1 MGRRDMRL
9 WKTNRIWVTW
19 EKYSSPAVLPRH
31 SHSPIL
37 HTHPFPPIQ
46 SPVVFSPRMTF
57 LFALLLCWIIS
68 VFFQAVKSFL
78 IPNIPLPTPHFPPS
92 QTVSTRQPDVSVPT
106 SPFPLL
112 HIPYLPLGRIID
124 FMDPKTLVSLSFCS
138 QKTHSVIKTQRRA
151 PFAGRLCVS
160 ELDSNLSFRTFGN
173 NNYVLSVRDCSYFSS
188 SERSDYVIMKGQYV
202 PVEVYRSKG
211 NLVSYWYNT
220 TDGLKTITDYVTDLF
235 NIDVSEVRVSKN
247 AINMIEWAIIR
258 QKTPLESVTVCGVTS
273 SEEELIYILR
283 DCRCSAQAQINSY
296 APPNFRFSKNFR
308 RIDFLYILYGQW
320 VTLDNLL
327 TMDGIDIILGFSSLS
342 DSDFNL
348 FLKHWLAGGCPRL
361 KYLDAGIHSVNI
373 LQVLAGLMHN
383 TVYKENSRNYT
394 SPSGYTSIL
403 SDGYDIQRSDGVT
416 ATVNYQPPR
425 TFVIA
430 VWPEAAHN
438 SN

>member
-1 MGRRDMRL
+1 
-9 WKTNRIWVTW
+9 
-19 EKYSSPAVLPRH
+19 
-31 SHSPIL
+31 
-37 HTHPFPPIQ
+37 
-46 SPVVFSPRMTF
+46 MTF

-68 VFFQAVKSFL
+68 VFFEAIESIL

-124 FMDPKTLVSLSFCS
+124 FMKADALVSLSFCS
-138 QKTHSVIKTQRRA
+138 QKSHSVIKTQRRA
-151 PFAGRLCVS
+151 PFDGRFCVS
-160 ELDSNLSFRTFGN
+160 EFHRNVSFRTFRN
-173 NNYVLSVRDCSYFSS
+173 RDCVFSVCDCSCLSS
-188 SERSDYVIMKGQYV
+188 SERSNYVKMNGQYV
-202 PVEVYRSKG
+202 PVHVHSVDGY
-211 NLVSYWYNT
+211 LVSRWENT
-220 TDGLKTITDYVTDLF
+220 TDGLGIVTDYVTDLF
-235 NIDVSEVRVSKN
+235 NIDVSEVCVSKD
-247 AINMIEWAIIR
+247 AINIIEWAIIR
-258 QKTPLESVTVCGVTS
+258 QKTPLEIVTVCGVTS
-273 SEEELIYILR
+273 SEEELIYYLR
-283 DCRCSAQAQINSY
+283 DCKTSSQIEIRSY
-296 APPNFRFSKNFR
+296 APPNFRLSEKFR

-327 TMDGIDIILGFSSLS
+327 TMDGIAISLGYSNLS
-342 DSDFNL
+342 DSDLNL

-361 KYLDAGIHSVNI
+361 KYLNAGIHSVNI

-383 TVYKENSRNYT
+383 AVYMENSRNYT
-394 SPSGYTSIL
+394 SPFGYTSIL